1 MARPS
6 ISEGGIQNGA
16 SYERATRPANAPP
29 GAQFLGAGI
38 APGSIFVVKG
48 EELGPVVPRL
58 GSLPYGTRL
67 PDVEGGTELIV
78 RSLESSQEM
87 HAWLLYTSLR
97 QVNAILPSSF
107 PVGPAELI
115 VRSGGETSEPVVF
128 NVRGSA
134 PGLFTVSE
142 NGRGSGVIQN
152 YESPGSQPLNQ
163 LLHPARPG
171 QYVILWGT
179 GLGPVSGADNV
190 PPPVGPVNSDVEV
203 LIGGV
208 YLKPD
213 YAGRAPGYP
222 GVDQINVRLPDDGSL
237 PLGCYVDVSVRAG
250 TATSPPV
257 FLATAETSGTC
268 RHPWNLPAE
277 VLAELDAGRPIPAA
291 QLFVGDL
298 MLSKAPGQIFQAYFR
313 KLAPWEVAV
322 ISRAA
327 ASAGSSPFPQYG
339 CAVVDGGFLRV
350 TVTEPVPGES
360 SPPPNIQILDV
371 GDRLHLDG
379 PDGRSLELVKSESWL
394 GYFVPDTEDHLVPDG
409 FFVGGFW
416 TLTAPGGDDIE
427 PFSVPLSVPGPIRAD
442 TPAAVNRSEDLELAW
457 NPEGFTESETMSA
470 SVISLLPAGEDLEIR
485 RFKQAIC
492 SAPATAGSITI
503 PARELSQLPA
513 TQEGVISFRARPD
526 SRFRAEFAIPGIIYS
541 AFYQSPTLYQP
552 VAIQ

>member
-1 MARPS
+1 MRGLMPPIRLAAAGLVCLACAMARPS

-208 YLKPD
+208 HLKPD

-257 FLATAETSGTC
+257 FLATADLLQKTRALGGGGNKPCGGIGGIQPVPAVRMRRSGW
-268 RHPWNLPAE
+268 RFPE
-277 VLAELDAGRPIPAA
+277 
-291 QLFVGDL
+291 GDRD
-298 MLSKAPGQIFQAYFR
+298 G
-313 KLAPWEVAV
+313 
-322 ISRAA
+322 
-327 ASAGSSPFPQYG
+327 AGSGRIVPSTEYSDPG
-339 CAVVDGGFLRV
+339 CG
-350 TVTEPVPGES
+350 
-360 SPPPNIQILDV
+360 
-371 GDRLHLDG
+371 
-379 PDGRSLELVKSESWL
+379 
-394 GYFVPDTEDHLVPDG
+394 
-409 FFVGGFW
+409 
-416 TLTAPGGDDIE
+416 
-427 PFSVPLSVPGPIRAD
+427 
-442 TPAAVNRSEDLELAW
+442 
-457 NPEGFTESETMSA
+457 
-470 SVISLLPAGEDLEIR
+470 
-485 RFKQAIC
+485 
-492 SAPATAGSITI
+492 
-503 PARELSQLPA
+503 
-513 TQEGVISFRARPD
+513 
-526 SRFRAEFAIPGIIYS
+526 
-541 AFYQSPTLYQP
+541 
-552 VAIQ
+552 